1 MKKIIAVL
9 LLLIMMVSLC
19 ACGNVDYTT
28 SITRDDY
35 VMVNYYT
42 STGELYQ
49 VIEFNKQTGITI
61 IITYY
66 WTYDSH
72 DRQIL
77 TRTETSRINSNG
89 ELMS

>member
-1 MKKIIAVL
+1 MVKKIFSIFL
-9 LLLIMMVSLC
+9 FITLTVSLC
-19 ACGNVDYTT
+19 ACSKEHTT
-28 SITRDDY
+28 SISCDDY
-35 VMVNYYT
+35 SIVNYYNN
-42 STGELYQ
+42 SGDLYQ

-72 DRQIL
+72 GRQLL

>member
-42 STGELYQ
+42 CTGELYQ
-49 VIEFNKQTGITI
+49 VVEFNKQTNVTI
-61 IITYY
+61 ITTYY

-72 DRQIL
+72 GRQIL
-77 TRTETSRINSNG
+77 TKIELNRINGQG
-89 ELMS
+89 ELVP